1 MACLS
6 YIGSDSEVN
15 AMRDGVEKEAA
26 QNRLLADE
34 KHAHDLT
41 HEASRLEEITIQ
53 EQEVHWQTVPHD
65 TFESTTHE

>member
-1 MACLS
+1 
-6 YIGSDSEVN
+6 
-15 AMRDGVEKEAA
+15 MRDGVEKEAA

-53 EQEVHWQTVPHD
+53 EQEAHWQTVPHD